1 MENKEYYEE
10 ITKLLEKLKCHEKEV
25 FELALDIEKDY
36 SAEEAK
42 KTGNLIYMIWEAV
55 VNYQNTKQRMEDL
68 EDERYKQYVENRSER
83 LKIIGEMAD
92 ESKV

>member
-1 MENKEYYEE
+1 MEKRQYYEE
-10 ITKLLEKLKCHEKEV
+10 IIRLLSKLRHQEKEI
-25 FELALDIEKDY
+25 FDLALDIEKDY